1 MWNRW
6 HISSFR
12 LSAPPVVSAPMP
24 TTHAPGD
31 QPPFLVRGAAVAC
44 FMLSGFAGLLYQ
56 TTWLRQVMGFFG
68 ASTPTVAVTLA
79 LFMAGLT
86 IGSFAGGRWSR
97 LLSPRG
103 ALLAYAAVETVI
115 AAGGA
120 LAAPWMAWLR
130 GREWWIAVDA
140 VGPRWALTVGCLVVV
155 LLPWTVAMG
164 ATYPFFLRFT
174 EGRRGFSFGHLY
186 AANVAG
192 ALAGT
197 LVTAFVL
204 VEYLG
209 FRGSQYYGIAANV
222 AAALLA
228 LALLGGA
235 RGAPKKTTPVP
246 FAATR
251 VPNGGRLA
259 AATFLVGFVSLGYEV
274 VWTRIYTPILGTEV
288 YAFAAMLATY
298 LAATCAGSLG
308 YRAFPG
314 LLQRPGRAHALLA
327 PLVVASGVLPH
338 VAVAIPGLSEAW
350 RVVLGLAPFGFL
362 TGFWTPLIVEQY
374 ANGSASRTGW
384 VYAWNG
390 LGCLAGPLSAGFLL
404 LPIAGCRLGLLLLTF
419 LLVVPG
425 YLLGGRFRFAS
436 LLPLVAA
443 IPVFSLVPGFEERV
457 GSRII
462 LHDRVATVAAV
473 GRGWERQILVNGIG
487 MTMLVNETKWMVHLP
502 AMAHGHPRKILVICF
517 GMGTSFRSALSWG
530 AEVTAVDLVPSVP
543 RLFGYYHRDAA
554 EVMANPR
561 GRVVVDDGRHF
572 LDTTREK
579 YDVIVVDP
587 PPPLEAAHSAVLN
600 SQEFFAAA
608 RRALAPGGILMLW
621 SPNGTSLTQLSQISA
636 MEREF
641 PHLAVYRSL
650 GVAYGLFMLA
660 SERPLPDPELPR
672 DLLRAPEAA
681 RKDMAEWVD
690 GDLNRVAA
698 LLRPIVHR
706 RSPSAELAAWRP
718 AMVPLQDDFPV
729 NEYFWIR
736 AGRSPAALRIEE
748 FLGLPPV
755 AAQFL
760 DLTRLRFSRLPSGA
774 SLRDADLYRARLAL
788 TLRDH
793 PTVENCLRRL
803 ANRHPELP
811 ELEALARHAEA
822 LRLGDP

>member
-1 MWNRW
+1 MQ
-6 HISSFR
+6 
-12 LSAPPVVSAPMP
+12 
-24 TTHAPGD
+24 TTLAPGS
-31 QPPFLVRGAAVAC
+31 PPSLLVRGTAVTC
-44 FMLSGFAGLLYQ
+44 FVLSGFAGLLYQ

-86 IGSFAGGRWSR
+86 IGSFVGGWWSR
-97 LLSPRG
+97 TLSPRG
-103 ALLAYAAVETVI
+103 ALLAYAAVETII

-130 GREWWIAVDA
+130 ECGWWVAVDA
-140 VGPRWALTVGCLVVV
+140 IGPRWALTVGCLVIV

-192 ALAGT
+192 ALAGA
-197 LVTAFVL
+197 LITAFVL

-209 FRGSQYYGIAANV
+209 FRGAQSYGIAANV

-228 LALLGGA
+228 LALLANA
-235 RGAPKKTTPVP
+235 REAHGKIAPVP
-246 FAATR
+246 SAAIR
-251 VPNGGRLA
+251 LPNGGRLTA
-259 AATFLVGFVSLGYEV
+259 TTFLVGFVSLGYEV

-314 LLQRPGRAHALLA
+314 ILRRPGRAHAILA
-327 PLVVASGVLPH
+327 PLVVVSGVLPYI
-338 VAVAIPGLSEAW
+338 AVAIPALPMAW
-350 RVVLGLAPFGFL
+350 KVILGLTPFSFL

-374 ANGSASRTGW
+374 AVGSASRAGW
-384 VYAWNG
+384 IYAWNG
-390 LGCLAGPLSAGFLL
+390 LGCLAGPLVAGFLL
-404 LPIAGCRLGLLLLTF
+404 LPAAGCRLGLLLLTL

-425 YLLGGRFRFAS
+425 YLLGGRFRFAA
-436 LLPLVAA
+436 LLPLVVA
-443 IPVFSLVPGFEERV
+443 IPIFSLVPGFEERA

-473 GRGWERQILVNGIG
+473 GNGWERQLLVNGIG

-561 GRVVVDDGRHF
+561 GRVIVDDGRHF

-579 YDVIVVDP
+579 YDLIVVDP
-587 PPPLEAAHSAVLN
+587 PPPLEAAHSSVLN

-608 RRALAPGGILMLW
+608 RRALAPGGVFMLW
-621 SPNGTSLTQLSQISA
+621 SPNGASLTQLSQISA
-636 MEREF
+636 MQCEF
-641 PHLAVYRSL
+641 PQLAIYRSL
-650 GVAYGLFMLA
+650 GASYGLFMLA

-672 DLLRAPEAA
+672 SLLHAPEAA
-681 RKDMAEWVD
+681 RKDMAEWLN
-690 GDLNRVAA
+690 GDLDHVAE
-698 LLRPIVHR
+698 LLRSIVRR
-706 RSPSAELAAWRP
+706 RSPIAELTAWQP
-718 AMVPLQDDFPV
+718 AMVPLIDDFPV
-729 NEYFWIR
+729 NEYCWIR
-736 AGRSPAALRIEE
+736 AGNSPVALGIAKL
-748 FLGLPPV
+748 LGTPPV
-755 AAQFL
+755 AARFL
-760 DLTRLRFSRLPSGA
+760 DLARLRYNRLPSGVVV
-774 SLRDADLYRARLAL
+774 RDADLYRARLAM

-793 PTVENCLRRL
+793 PTVAKCMQRL
-803 ANRHPELP
+803 AARHPEAP
-811 ELEALARHAEA
+811 EFGQLLQRAEQLNAEA
-822 LRLGDP
+822 P